1 MPYSDFTI
9 ERVQQDFNIEVIE
22 DHDLFFHVKEVEV
35 SSILMEA
42 LEFKVPL
49 ALAIN
54 TEKARSEF
62 IISDILIDKKEYH
75 ISFLGKV
82 LGILVQMAID
92 NT

>member
-42 LEFKVPL
+42 LEFTQIHHL
-49 ALAIN
+49 
-54 TEKARSEF
+54 
-62 IISDILIDKKEYH
+62 ILYYIE
-75 ISFLGKV
+75 V
-82 LGILVQMAID
+82 
-92 NT
+92 T